1 MRLTPAQNYQDYHYN
16 LDALTL
22 SDLKHLY
29 QATNSVNIIEYVQ
42 NRYGVTGLIKLDMS
56 VAVGIV
62 SELLEY
68 DIYQLLFNLNNCNT
82 NDKDNY
88 LELIYSIF
96 IDIIDIS
103 SEYLDSDIRY
113 EGVLKVLSEL
123 NLHPSYPMDENLH
136 RSFVLNI
143 LDYTTHLDD
152 ADSGIKN
159 DVVDALLQ
167 NNTLTTD
174 DLFNW
179 LKKYPIVAA
188 TYIKSYRDIMEENY
202 KELPEDTIDR
212 LGGIISYT
220 KIAMLLFEYIRI
232 ANEYNEVSTIKI
244 QVDDSVANIMVDLLD
259 SISDLSSYTSKIS
272 FAQFMIDSTTYSQV
286 NPSTTSTTLIQLLW
300 SVWLKLNINEI
311 EERDS
316 YVDVFNS
323 DISELYPT
331 SQIWKSAISQG
342 NTDGLVYA
350 LYYAD
355 FFKDYWSYNL
365 ELSDNKLNGDEYKSA
380 VKLLI
385 ENKILPSNFLYSP
398 KECVEKD
405 LPQLFPDV
413 KLFYQNGIKVTMSES
428 NEDLLD
434 SI

>member
-1 MRLTPAQNYQDYHYN
+1 M
-16 LDALTL
+16 
-22 SDLKHLY
+22 
-29 QATNSVNIIEYVQ
+29 
-42 NRYGVTGLIKLDMS
+42 
-56 VAVGIV
+56 
-62 SELLEY
+62 
-68 DIYQLLFNLNNCNT
+68 
-82 NDKDNY
+82 
-88 LELIYSIF
+88 
-96 IDIIDIS
+96 
-103 SEYLDSDIRY
+103 
-113 EGVLKVLSEL
+113 
-123 NLHPSYPMDENLH
+123 
-136 RSFVLNI
+136 
-143 LDYTTHLDD
+143 
-152 ADSGIKN
+152 
-159 DVVDALLQ
+159 
-167 NNTLTTD
+167 
-174 DLFNW
+174 
-179 LKKYPIVAA
+179 
-188 TYIKSYRDIMEENY
+188 
-202 KELPEDTIDR
+202 
-212 LGGIISYT
+212 
-220 KIAMLLFEYIRI
+220 
-232 ANEYNEVSTIKI
+232 
-244 QVDDSVANIMVDLLD
+244 
-259 SISDLSSYTSKIS
+259 
-272 FAQFMIDSTTYSQV
+272 
-286 NPSTTSTTLIQLLW
+286 W